1 MKQFLWAFALLAG
14 TAQAQE
20 MTIETCRGSVATLKE
35 VVDIPSVSPTVDPIG
50 RCTAVDV
57 VLYQDEN
64 LKLRA
69 DWLYWRLDGTER
81 WINERL
87 PPTRIEMSAEG
98 IRTETKTGD
107 VVLDYLLSVQSKRA
121 GIFADVIVEWHE
133 DESELVLETAYLDF
147 GGLGHV
153 ELSGRVAGVNLSN
166 RLTMRA
172 SALTAALTS
181 LDLTVETTGLF
192 ESYALIPLGTLVLRG
207 EADPARAVAIIKS
220 HRISD
225 IAVLDPDLIDE
236 NSKDALIRLAEEM
249 PNPNGELNLSISSV
263 DGISL
268 LLLGSTFL
276 GRNFEGIE
284 DALSIFTSTDL
295 KIDWTALS
303 KP

>member
-1 MKQFLWAFALLAG
+1 M
-14 TAQAQE
+14 
-20 MTIETCRGSVATLKE
+20 
-35 VVDIPSVSPTVDPIG
+35 
-50 RCTAVDV
+50 
-57 VLYQDEN
+57 
-64 LKLRA
+64 
-69 DWLYWRLDGTER
+69 
-81 WINERL
+81 
-87 PPTRIEMSAEG
+87 
-98 IRTETKTGD
+98 
-107 VVLDYLLSVQSKRA
+107 
-121 GIFADVIVEWHE
+121 
-133 DESELVLETAYLDF
+133 
-147 GGLGHV
+147 
-153 ELSGRVAGVNLSN
+153 
-166 RLTMRA
+166 
-172 SALTAALTS
+172 
-181 LDLTVETTGLF
+181 
-192 ESYALIPLGTLVLRG
+192 GTLVLRG